1 MTAPRQPCK
10 TFQNEDRKWP
20 LPCRPILGSQ
30 IGETMKN
37 KQLVVSILAVTVF
50 GFVMFKCTE
59 QQERGVVDR
68 VFEKMD
74 TTSEITDEE
83 QAVKAKSAEF
93 VRTANEY
100 LSVAKS
106 RLELNSKRIDEIQ
119 QSFKSERTDLRLAF
133 EEEVFELKKR
143 NLALLSRTN
152 NAIPVDIE
160 LWETA
165 KNEIDKEMNSLDRS
179 IADLKEKGNQ

>member
-1 MTAPRQPCK
+1 M
-10 TFQNEDRKWP
+10 
-20 LPCRPILGSQ
+20 
-30 IGETMKN
+30 
-37 KQLVVSILAVTVF
+37 LAVSVLAF
-50 GFVMFKCTE
+50 LMFKCTKPQDHMDVSQVLDKME
-59 QQERGVVDR
+59 TPSELVDQKQDAK
-68 VFEKMD
+68 E
-74 TTSEITDEE
+74 
-83 QAVKAKSAEF
+83 KSAEF
-93 VRTANEY
+93 TRTTNEY

-152 NAIPVDIE
+152 NAIPIDIE